1 VEKKWRLG
9 ACKRRNFCL
18 SLFFWQNVYADAVA
32 VDERQRRGASG
43 CVFAL
48 LLCVVVCVRVCKGDA
63 GRGAERYSE
72 RERASGQVSAGRG
85 EAGT

>member
-1 VEKKWRLG
+1 MWFELQNNESEK
-9 ACKRRNFCL
+9 CQPCL
-18 SLFFWQNVYADAVA
+18 EQDVLVLLSVFL
-32 VDERQRRGASG
+32 EEL
-43 CVFAL
+43 FAL